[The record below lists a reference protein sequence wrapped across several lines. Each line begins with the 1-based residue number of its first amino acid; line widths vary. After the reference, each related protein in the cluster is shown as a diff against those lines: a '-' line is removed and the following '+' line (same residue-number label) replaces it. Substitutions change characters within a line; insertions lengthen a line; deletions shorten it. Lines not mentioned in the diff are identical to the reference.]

1 MKDKLKNFKH
11 LFFKILKFE
20 IFYRFA
26 IFLII
31 SPLIN
36 KILQIYLNNNSSGAA
51 FNQYILFNF
60 LNLEGITV
68 VLIIMMMAVIAI
80 GYEFS
85 VLINMI
91 TLNKQNK
98 DFRIYEVM
106 KTSLLNLSC
115 LKHPSSILTGIF
127 FLFILPLVHLGYI
140 NSLIPSLKI
149 PNFIFGELSLT
160 FQGNILIC
168 LIYGLYFGIYG
179 LMFFVPVLM
188 ILKKEN
194 IIKAFKENIKF
205 HKLLTLKERIS
216 LIGIMGIW
224 IVLENGL
231 IQILPDALIKN
242 ADFNRYFLKNLIIS
256 SRFRIYLLEYI
267 IYTLIIMVLMIVF
280 YQYLIGVMG
289 KHEPELLK
297 VKVDLEFNRLF
308 DRTLLKAQIHGN
320 RFFQSLD
327 KYFFETHFYQKYR
340 GMINLVFWPCMF
352 ILITYLF
359 PNSIYILSAILIVVL
374 LMYFAAS
381 IIIRYEK
388 RKNGQEFEDDSGL
401 LFLPY
406 RLIKRTLNNSRL
418 YNHHPRM
425 VTALLAFI
433 SVCLVG
439 MYLEQPL
446 MLHHP
451 WVIGHRGSIY
461 GVENTDGAIM
471 TAADKGADY
480 AEIDVQL
487 SKDGVPV
494 VIHDADLSRLAH
506 KDEKVKNMTAKQ
518 LSETLVY
525 HNEYTDKIPTLDHLI
540 KKLKKNSTKMGLLI
554 ELKVEGGNG
563 EKLAKKIIDVI
574 EKNDYQKQAIYMSL
588 DLDTVQYLQSQRP
601 EWWIGYCIYG
611 SAGDIEGSLW
621 NQGIDFL
628 AIEENR
634 ATVSFVE
641 KANRN
646 WVPVYVWTVDDESRM
661 MQYLELG
668 VSGIITNYPNR
679 GRKAVDKFKENNY
692 QYYYHHGS
700 GYPDS

>member
-1 MKDKLKNFKH
+1 MFLENS
-11 LFFKILKFE
+11 E
-20 IFYRFA
+20 I
-26 IFLII
+26 
-31 SPLIN
+31 
-36 KILQIYLNNNSSGAA
+36 
-51 FNQYILFNF
+51 
-60 LNLEGITV
+60 
-68 VLIIMMMAVIAI
+68 
-80 GYEFS
+80 
-85 VLINMI
+85 
-91 TLNKQNK
+91 
-98 DFRIYEVM
+98 
-106 KTSLLNLSC
+106 
-115 LKHPSSILTGIF
+115 
-127 FLFILPLVHLGYI
+127 I
-140 NSLIPSLKI
+140 NSLEKDLVNNSYSHAYLFCGSKGIGKFSHAKNFARAILKEDSESI
-149 PNFIFGELSLT
+149 RFFSGIDDYEDADLFIVKSD
-160 FQGNILIC
+160 GNIKKEEIEEIIETSFSKPFSGSHKIVIIDDFDKVTVEGQNALLKTLEEPMDYLI
-168 LIYGLYFGIYG
+168 LILISSTMKKI
-179 LMFFVPVLM
+179 LPTIISRCRVLKFSDVTVKK
-188 ILKKEN
+188 IENFLKKEN

-661 MQYLELG
+661 IQYLELG